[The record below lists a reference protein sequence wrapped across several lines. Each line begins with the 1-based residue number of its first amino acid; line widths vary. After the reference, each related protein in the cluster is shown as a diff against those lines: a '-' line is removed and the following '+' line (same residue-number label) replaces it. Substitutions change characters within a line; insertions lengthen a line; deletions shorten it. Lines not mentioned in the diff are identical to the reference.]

1 MKANSYCV
9 GVIWYNPDKRAIL
22 QLNELVD
29 VFDKIYIYDNSLK
42 SNKTKLK
49 KYLSSKQ
56 VVYFFNGK
64 NEGISKAFN
73 RISHYAKKADFL
85 FTLDQDTEVTKKQ
98 IIQLQSYINNN
109 FDKNVGIYCP
119 EIIFGKKGTSR
130 KDIVDIDF
138 TITSCSMI
146 NLKVFRQLGGYDEN
160 IFLDGV
166 DREYCFRLRQAN
178 YKIRQVSYIKV
189 KQNLGNGKK
198 NILGIYEHSPM
209 RNYYIAYNR
218 LYYIAK
224 YPEYFKN
231 WYKFKYLYLSTAK
244 QIISVLLCEKNKKEK
259 ILAIFRASKDY
270 KKIKDKNI

>member
-1 MKANSYCV
+1 MKKNIYWA
-9 GVIWYNPDKRAIL
+9 GIIWYNPDNKAIS
-22 QLNELVD
+22 QLNELIGL
-29 VFDKIYIYDNSLK
+29 FDRIYIYDNSSK
-42 SNKTKLK
+42 SNKFKINKELFK
-49 KYLSSKQ
+49 KGFIY
-56 VVYFFNGK
+56 VFNGK

-73 RISHYAKKADFL
+73 YISSVATKVDFL
-85 FTLDQDTEVTKKQ
+85 FTLDQDTEIKREQ
-98 IIQLQSYINNN
+98 IIQLENYNNHN
-109 FDKNVGIYCP
+109 FDSKVGIYCP
-119 EIIFGKKGTSR
+119 EIIFEAKGTS
-130 KDIVDIDF
+130 KVGVQDIQF

-146 NLKVFRQLGGYDEN
+146 NLQIFKCLGGYDEN